1 MTMQIAAPERPKVRP
16 AFMVEKLEGKISREV
31 INFDAKGKK
40 VVSLVDVDAGYL
52 VKFPKGHSIR
62 VLDDAE
68 LHRLGFDR
76 TIPLIDDDGEQVGTI
91 PNHIAKSKAA

>member
-1 MTMQIAAPERPKVRP
+1 MSMQIAAPDAPKIRP
-16 AFMVEKLEGKISREV
+16 AFTVEKMEGKITREV

-40 VVSLVDVDAGYL
+40 VVTSVEADAGYF

-76 TIPLIDDDGEQVGTI
+76 TIPLINDDGEEVGHI
-91 PNHIAKSKAA
+91 PNHITKSKAA

>member
-1 MTMQIAAPERPKVRP
+1 MNISVAAPDVPKIRP
-16 AFMVEKLEGKISREV
+16 AFMVEKLEGKIEREI

-40 VVSLVDVDAGYL
+40 VMNKVEVDAGYL

-68 LHRLGFDR
+68 LRRLGFDR
-76 TIPLIDDDGEQVGTI
+76 TIPLIDDDGEQVGEI